1 MPNESLQPTLHR
13 QCQTSGATMQ
23 ATLNRVISAGF
34 ALAFLVVG
42 NGAAAHESSVPGLI
56 VDMPH
61 GGCRLVVQ
69 KDGNASISYGAM
81 PKLIRVTPGTFN
93 FNQLALLL
101 RAKSYPQSDRSLH
114 GEPVGTLLLPEEQ
127 DLLLINDAALVR
139 ALLERAWKA
148 RAAPRRQF
156 DDESYHWVAEA
167 CAFSNQETQ
176 VLGLRLNSSFKP
188 MPLRGAA

>member
-1 MPNESLQPTLHR
+1 
-13 QCQTSGATMQ
+13 MQ

-42 NGAAAHESSVPGLI
+42 NGAAAHEISVPGLI

-61 GGCRLVVQ
+61 GGCRLAVQ
-69 KDGNASISYGAM
+69 KDGNASIAYGAM

-93 FNQLALLL
+93 FNQLVLLL

-139 ALLERAWKA
+139 SLLERAWKA
-148 RAAPRRQF
+148 RAAPTQQF

-167 CAFSNQETQ
+167 CAFSNRETQ
-176 VLGLRLNSSFKP
+176 VLGLKE
-188 MPLRGAA
+188 